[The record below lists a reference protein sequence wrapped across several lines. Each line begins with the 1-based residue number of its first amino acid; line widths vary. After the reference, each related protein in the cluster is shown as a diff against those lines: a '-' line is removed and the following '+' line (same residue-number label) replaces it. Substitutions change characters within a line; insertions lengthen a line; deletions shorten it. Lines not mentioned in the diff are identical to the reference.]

1 MPVKRSKIKKI
12 RLVPMLIVMGI
23 IFLLSHQPGDSLHIP
38 SFIPG
43 FDKVAHMIV
52 YGVLAATILYAFEPA
67 INNGRTLAPFLV
79 TVTICILYGI
89 GDEFHQSF
97 IPGRFASA
105 ADLVADTLGVVVACA
120 AWFFWK
126 RKKNSTSQALF
137 Q

>member
-1 MPVKRSKIKKI
+1 MPVKISEIKKI
-12 RLVPMLIVMGI
+12 RLVPMLIVMGV
-23 IFLLSHQPGDSLHIP
+23 IFLLSHQPGDSSYIP

-52 YGVLAATILYAFEPA
+52 YGVLAATILYGLEVLLKKA
-67 INNGRTLAPFLV
+67 RTSVLFLV

-97 IPGRFASA
+97 IPGRFAST
-105 ADLVADTLGVVVACA
+105 ADLVADTLGAVTACF

-126 RKKNSTSQALF
+126 RKKNSTSQVLF

>member
-1 MPVKRSKIKKI
+1 
-12 RLVPMLIVMGI
+12 
-23 IFLLSHQPGDSLHIP
+23 
-38 SFIPG
+38 
-43 FDKVAHMIV
+43 MIV
-52 YGVLAATILYAFEPA
+52 YGGLAATILYGFEVPLKKV
-67 INNGRTLAPFLV
+67 RTSVLFLV

-105 ADLVADTLGVVVACA
+105 ADLVADTLGAVAACLV
-120 AWFFWK
+120 WFFWK

>member
-1 MPVKRSKIKKI
+1 
-12 RLVPMLIVMGI
+12 MLIVMGT
-23 IFLLSHQPGDSLHIP
+23 IFLLSHQPGDSSYMP

-67 INNGRTLAPFLV
+67 INNERTLALFLV

-97 IPGRFASA
+97 IPGRFAST
-105 ADLVADTLGVVVACA
+105 ADLAADTLGAIAACA
-120 AWFFWK
+120 VWFFWK
-126 RKKNSTSQALF
+126 RKKVSSSQVFF